1 MNVVSEAAYPG
12 GEGSEFLDVINTSFL
27 DVIIRGDKGGVS
39 VGAKLEVIIRSD
51 NYYYLSGD
59 PLTTCPTPDLIV
71 V

>member
-1 MNVVSEAAYPG
+1 M
-12 GEGSEFLDVINTSFL
+12 INTSFL